1 MAPVLM
7 LNTAASFMTAPAIA
21 ETSTTARLAA
31 TQTSSTCHQGNLP
44 RKDRRLFRRR
54 LSSKPNAAKAVPTA
68 KMPMEDIAL
77 ATGEAKASPSVGK
90 KTTETAAAANTA
102 QVRITRTFQHMPT
115 HRGILPRKVPLLLA
129 PLSPADLGAGGA
141 AGGIRRIVLYVYL
154 AFRTITSIDQMRLHE
169 HGRNP
174 LIILHGTHTS
184 VPSSRVKGSCAC
196 KRRSE

>member
-1 MAPVLM
+1 M
-7 LNTAASFMTAPAIA
+7 LNTAASFMTAPVIA
-21 ETSTTARLAA
+21 ETSATARLAA

-77 ATGEAKASPSVGK
+77 ATGEAKVSPSVGK
-90 KTTETAAAANTA
+90 KATETAAAANTA

-129 PLSPADLGAGGA
+129 LLSPTDLGAGGVVGA
-141 AGGIRRIVLYVYL
+141 SGAL
-154 AFRTITSIDQMRLHE
+154 FFMCTSPSAPSLPSTKCASMSMAE
-169 HGRNP
+169 TP

-184 VPSSRVKGSCAC
+184 VPSSRVKGGCA
-196 KRRSE
+196 R